1 MKINR
6 NDVQKLIQKLKD
18 DNVWNH
24 FLCVIKLDCNVNGH
38 IQKNKIN
45 IWKQGI
51 WNKAFYPIFIFE
63 FNSQNHLIKITD
75 KLNPIGRLL
84 YLLFP
89 ISYSI
94 FFFSIII
101 NDFKIKKF
109 LILMT
114 VILTILILYFLIT
127 KKIYE
132 YEKKVQL
139 EAIFK
144 IIDKIKT

>member
-1 MKINR
+1 MEINK
-6 NDVQKLIQKLKD
+6 NDVQKLIQEQKD
-18 DNVWNH
+18 DDVWNH
-24 FLCVIKLDCNVNGH
+24 FLCVIKSDYNFNGH
-38 IQKNKIN
+38 LQNNKIS

-51 WNKAFYPIFIFE
+51 WIKIFYPIFIFE

-89 ISYSI
+89 ISFST

-132 YEKKVQL
+132 YEKKEQL

-144 IIDKIKT
+144 IIDKLKT